1 MDASGGPRR
10 PVMIEEVMSAART
23 ERLDVFGLLH
33 AEPDDGI
40 GEGTIVLLGPAEPG
54 FWPHVTATPEFG
66 DGEPD
71 PLDRWSARVIK
82 RIAANTGGQALLPFG
97 KPARPF
103 TRWAL
108 RSGHAFVSPVLLLVH
123 ARAGLFVSYRGAI
136 LLPELLELPKT
147 PSNPCDTCKGR
158 PCLAACPASALVSG
172 SYDIPACHAYLDTDA
187 GQTCMTLGCAVR
199 RSCPLGRNYPRME
212 TQSAHH
218 MKAFHP

>member
-1 MDASGGPRR
+1 M
-10 PVMIEEVMSAART
+10 MIEELTTAAHA

-54 FWPHVTATPEFG
+54 FWPHVTASPEFG
-66 DGEPD
+66 DGKAD
-71 PLDRWSARVIK
+71 PLDRWSARVIR
-82 RIAANTGGQALLPFG
+82 RIATGAGGRALLPFG
-97 KPARPF
+97 TPARPF

-136 LLPELLELPKT
+136 LLPELLELPK
-147 PSNPCDTCKGR
+147 PPPRPCDTCEGK
-158 PCLAACPASALVSG
+158 PCLAACPASALVNDR
-172 SYDIPACHAYLDTDA
+172 YDLSACHAYLDTEA
-187 GQTCMTLGCAVR
+187 GKDCMSRGCAVR

-212 TQSAHH
+212 RQSAHH

>member
-1 MDASGGPRR
+1 M
-10 PVMIEEVMSAART
+10 MIEEVTKAALS
-23 ERLDVFGLLH
+23 ERLEVFGLLH

-54 FWPHVTATPEFG
+54 FWSHVTATPEFG

-71 PLDRWSARVIK
+71 PLDRWSARMVR
-82 RIAANTGGQALLPFG
+82 RIAANAGGEALLPFG
-97 KPARPF
+97 APARPF

-123 ARAGLFVSYRGAI
+123 ARAGLFVSFRGAI
-136 LLPELLELPKT
+136 LLPELLELPK
-147 PSNPCDTCKGR
+147 PPPRPCDTCKGK
-158 PCLAACPASALVSG
+158 PCIAACPVSALVRDR
-172 SYDIPACHAYLDTDA
+172 YDLPACHAYLDTDA
-187 GQTCMTLGCAVR
+187 GQTCMARGCAVR

-212 TQSAHH
+212 IQSAHH